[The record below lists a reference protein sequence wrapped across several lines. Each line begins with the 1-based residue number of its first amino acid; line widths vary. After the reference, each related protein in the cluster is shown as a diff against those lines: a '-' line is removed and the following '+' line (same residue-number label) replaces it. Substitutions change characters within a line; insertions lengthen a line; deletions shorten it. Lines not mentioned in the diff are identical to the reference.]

1 MLHSMAAP
9 CSDPVHLVESG
20 GHVVRACGVNVSLCC
35 LDLGMAQEPYQH
47 EWARLTGGL
56 AREGAAQK
64 TRLDGEHP
72 QIGQSLRER
81 WNVWAGFDEE
91 CLDPR

>member
-1 MLHSMAAP
+1 MPGAATGP
-9 CSDPVHLVESG
+9 SHPIHLAQGG
-20 GHVVRACGVNVSLCC
+20 GHIVDAGGVDVSLRRF
-35 LDLGMAQEPYQH
+35 DVRMAQEPYQH

-56 AREGAAQK
+56 ARERAAQK
-64 TRLDGEHP
+64 TRPDGEHP